1 MKAVLL
7 SFLVISLMACSDQSK
22 VAQPTD
28 GSSVVATVAGEV
40 ITENELNNQIK
51 KLTGLESLTSDQA
64 LIRKNVI
71 DSMVLA
77 KLMAKKQKTL
87 MSQDDLIQ
95 LELDVKAYR
104 EERLA
109 QMFMSENVQTLPPS
123 ADQVK
128 AYYDANLHRFGG
140 GTFADITR
148 YVLADGCML
157 PQSEGESIKVLEEK
171 ILEISCEKTSQNQT
185 LLLSKLSSET
195 GRTSEKLT
203 TEKPLWMTNNSG
215 QTIIFIRKIE
225 QRKAAPL
232 SDVAADIRKMM
243 APMQFK
249 SAIASVKAQ
258 LLNETEVEILD
269 N

>member
-7 SFLVISLMACSDQSK
+7 SFLVISLMACGDQSK
-22 VAQPTD
+22 VAQSTD

-77 KLMAKKQKTL
+77 KLMAKKQQTL

-123 ADQVK
+123 ADQ
-128 AYYDANLHRFGG
+128 
-140 GTFADITR
+140 
-148 YVLADGCML
+148 
-157 PQSEGESIKVLEEK
+157 
-171 ILEISCEKTSQNQT
+171 
-185 LLLSKLSSET
+185 
-195 GRTSEKLT
+195 
-203 TEKPLWMTNNSG
+203 
-215 QTIIFIRKIE
+215 
-225 QRKAAPL
+225 AA
-232 SDVAADIRKMM
+232 
-243 APMQFK
+243 
-249 SAIASVKAQ
+249 
-258 LLNETEVEILD
+258 
-269 N
+269 